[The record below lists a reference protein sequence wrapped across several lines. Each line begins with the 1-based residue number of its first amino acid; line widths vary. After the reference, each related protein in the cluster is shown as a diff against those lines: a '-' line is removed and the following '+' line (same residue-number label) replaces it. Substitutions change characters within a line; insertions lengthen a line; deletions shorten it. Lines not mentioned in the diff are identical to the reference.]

1 MEWFLGGSRSAHGR
15 SSCGTALVS
24 VMVAAC
30 FAAGPLFAG
39 GPPAVASPGERDTW
53 SGAWQ
58 TSPSGPSYPPAAD
71 QSYRA
76 IVRMSMPGR
85 GVRITLSNQY
95 GNAPVTFRS
104 ASIAPR
110 AAGAAIRA
118 ELGQAITFGGGR
130 EVTVAPGS
138 SVVSDPADIEFG
150 YGTDL
155 AVSFFVPT
163 VGALTTGGG
172 IAAFDIS
179 SYSSLPAAG
188 DRTSDTD
195 GSAFPVVTPFRSF
208 LTRVD
213 AADPG
218 TRGTVV
224 AFGDSITEGTLS
236 GLDNHADYPDRL
248 ADRIHDAGLP
258 LSIVN
263 AGIAG
268 NTVLPCHTV
277 EATKEVVGE
286 AAVTRFARDAL
297 AVPNIKTVIINEGGN
312 DLRYCNR
319 TAGEVETGLRQLI
332 DAAHAAG
339 VKVLLGTYL
348 PRVSR
353 TVMLPDAVPDTFG
366 DDQRQILNDWI
377 RTQRDV
383 TVVDFDRAL
392 ADPSDKHQK
401 PGTETLDGIHP
412 GPAGYAMMADTVPLD
427 ALLP

>member
-1 MEWFLGGSRSAHGR
+1 
-15 SSCGTALVS
+15 
-24 VMVAAC
+24 
-30 FAAGPLFAG
+30 
-39 GPPAVASPGERDTW
+39 
-53 SGAWQ
+53 
-58 TSPSGPSYPPAAD
+58 
-71 QSYRA
+71 
-76 IVRMSMPGR
+76 MPGSAI
-85 GVRITLSNQY
+85 RITLSNRY

-104 ASIAPR
+104 VSVAPR
-110 AAGAAIRA
+110 ATGAALRA
-118 ELGQAITFGGGR
+118 GLGRAITFGGGP
-130 EVTVAPGS
+130 EVTVAPGAA
-138 SVVSDPADIEFG
+138 VVSDPADIEFG

-155 AVSFFVPT
+155 AVSFHVPT

-179 SYSSLPAAG
+179 SYSSPPGVG

-195 GSAFPVVTPFRSF
+195 GSAFPVVVPYRSF

-213 AADPG
+213 AADPDI
-218 TRGTVV
+218 RGTVV

-236 GLDNHADYPDRL
+236 GLDSHADYPDRL
-248 ADRIHDAGLP
+248 ADRMHEAGLP

-277 EATKEVVGE
+277 EPIKQVVGE
-286 AAVTRFARDAL
+286 AAVIRFARDAL
-297 AVPNIKTVIINEGGN
+297 AVPNIKTVIINAGGN

-319 TAGEVETGLRQLI
+319 TAAEVEVGLRQLI

-339 VKVLLGTYL
+339 VKVILGTYL

-353 TVMLPDAVPDTFG
+353 IVMLPDAVPDSLG

-377 RTQRDV
+377 RAQRDV

-392 ADPSDKHQK
+392 ADPSGKHQK
-401 PGTETLDGIHP
+401 PGTESLDGIHP
-412 GPAGYAMMADTVPLD
+412 GPAGYAMMADAVPLD
-427 ALLP
+427 ELLP